1 MEDPIP
7 AIVLQMIID
16 EALPT
21 LKLLINQSLS
31 TGSMDGVKF
40 SVVDPLLKKCGLDS
54 DEKKNYRPVNN
65 LVFFSKL
72 IERVVSKRLNSH
84 LITNGLQNDKQF
96 AYKKHHNTETMMVG
110 LIDEVLEGFDEN
122 KCTVIVFLDLSAAFD
137 TIDQEKLLE
146 ILSEEIGI
154 SGTALKW
161 FRSFM
166 TGRTQKVRI
175 NNEYS
180 ESLDVKFGTPQGS
193 VLGPEMFSLYVRNQP
208 KVFEKCNFS
217 SSSFADDSNGRKTFA
232 ITFQY
237 DVLKND
243 VRNCLEE
250 ITKWMNIMFLKINPD
265 KTEILLLF
273 PKSMENEVIIRGT
286 IIDDKHCIRFSDSVK
301 NVGVW
306 VDKNLNLTHHVNQVV
321 SHCYKILKDIG
332 RIRSVLSQKHTEIIV
347 HSVISNR
354 MDYCNSLFHKID
366 KSNIEK
372 LQKVQNSAARLIVR
386 KRKRES
392 ISATIKELHW
402 LRVESRII
410 FKILLLVY
418 KSING
423 TSSKNIELEFKSH
436 NCREEDFLM
445 LKTHFYKTKY
455 GKRTYK
461 YNAPRL
467 WNALPLH
474 IRTVDNI
481 DTFKKMVKTILIQD
495 TEGLKAKAFKYN

>member
-1 MEDPIP
+1 
-7 AIVLQMIID
+7 
-16 EALPT
+16 
-21 LKLLINQSLS
+21 
-31 TGSMDGVKF
+31 
-40 SVVDPLLKKCGLDS
+40 
-54 DEKKNYRPVNN
+54 
-65 LVFFSKL
+65 
-72 IERVVSKRLNSH
+72 
-84 LITNGLQNDKQF
+84 
-96 AYKKHHNTETMMVG
+96 
-110 LIDEVLEGFDEN
+110 
-122 KCTVIVFLDLSAAFD
+122 
-137 TIDQEKLLE
+137 
-146 ILSEEIGI
+146 
-154 SGTALKW
+154 
-161 FRSFM
+161 
-166 TGRTQKVRI
+166 
-175 NNEYS
+175 
-180 ESLDVKFGTPQGS
+180 
-193 VLGPEMFSLYVRNQP
+193 
-208 KVFEKCNFS
+208 
-217 SSSFADDSNGRKTFA
+217 
-232 ITFQY
+232 
-237 DVLKND
+237 
-243 VRNCLEE
+243 
-250 ITKWMNIMFLKINPD
+250 MFLKINPD

-273 PKSMENEVIIRGT
+273 PKSMENEMIIRGT
-286 IIDDKHCIRFSDSVK
+286 IIDGKHCIRFSDSVK

-306 VDKNLNLTHHVNQVV
+306 VDKNLNMTHHVNQVV

-410 FKILLLVY
+410 FKILFLVY